1 MSSFTQILIN
11 LIVFYSIDAISSAVA
26 STRRINIGAHRRLEV
41 KVRTRKLLAFG
52 AARRDRA
59 ASVMQASQNRIA
71 TITGEVD
78 YEQVCTCICWMM

>member
-1 MSSFTQILIN
+1 LSTL
-11 LIVFYSIDAISSAVA
+11 A
-26 STRRINIGAHRRLEV
+26 SINIGAHRRLEV
-41 KVRTRKLLAFG
+41 KIRTRKLLAFG

-78 YEQVCTCICWMM
+78 YEQVLCAVRMRTALRPYLD